1 MNTHPNLQNRH
12 DNNSSTLYV
21 QNKED
26 NNQNP
31 INNNTN
37 NLNNPNNNYDVTI
50 TADITMESNWNTQRQ
65 LESTQDITY
74 VPHAHTHGQNLNNH
88 YLIGSDMSYTGM
100 GANRIESFVGPE
112 VAQGL
117 YP

>member
-1 MNTHPNLQNRH
+1 MNTHPNIQNRH
-12 DNNSSTLYV
+12 DNNISTLYV

-37 NLNNPNNNYDVTI
+37 NLNNLNNNYDVTI
-50 TADITMESNWNTQRQ
+50 TADITMESNWNTQWQ

-74 VPHAHTHGQNLNNH
+74 VPQTHTHTVKI
-88 YLIGSDMSYTGM
+88 LIT
-100 GANRIESFVGPE
+100 II
-112 VAQGL
+112 
-117 YP
+117 